1 MTRQLTKPKE
11 RLKERFRKRKKG
23 SGRKLYQVCI
33 ISDGKNLGEECIIS
47 MSVKTLDY
55 KYVL

>member
-1 MTRQLTKPKE
+1 LTKPKE

-33 ISDGKNLGEECIIS
+33 ISDGKNLGEEYIIS